1 MGCSGLQGALIIPDS
16 VRNIGDNA
24 FENCSGLSALTI
36 PSYVAEIG
44 WNAFKGCSGIDTI
57 YSNAINPPAI
67 FEYTFGNIDSNIPVI
82 VPCGQVPIYNNA
94 EYWSNF
100 TNIQDNCVGVECIE
114 MVNFE
119 FYPNPVGNI
128 LNIIAEE
135 PISEIEIVNAMGQVV
150 YRADVNSD
158 NAVCDVE
165 GLTAGVYI
173 VRIHGTNTASVVCQ
187 RKFIKE

>member
-1 MGCSGLQGALIIPDS
+1 MAD
-16 VRNIGDNA
+16 IGQ
-24 FENCSGLSALTI
+24 
-36 PSYVAEIG
+36 
-44 WNAFKGCSGIDTI
+44 NAFKGCSGLDTI

-67 FEYTFGNIDSNIPVI
+67 FEYTFNYIDPNIPVI
-82 VPCGQVPIYNNA
+82 VPCGQVPVYNNA
-94 EYWSNF
+94 EYWNYF
-100 TNIQDNCVGVECIE
+100 TNIQDNCVGVEGIE
-114 MVNFE
+114 MQKVD
-119 FYPNPVGNI
+119 FYPNPVGNV

-135 PISEIEIVNAMGQVV
+135 TISEIEIVNAMGQVV